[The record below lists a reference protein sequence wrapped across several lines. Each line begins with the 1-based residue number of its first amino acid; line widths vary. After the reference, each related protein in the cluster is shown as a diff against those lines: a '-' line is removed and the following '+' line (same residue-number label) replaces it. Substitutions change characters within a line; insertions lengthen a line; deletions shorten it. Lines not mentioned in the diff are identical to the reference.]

1 MVSIFVF
8 VADEGPVAKGA
19 SYYQQAGRERDFEGE
34 DPIMDAYR
42 DNVGFNDDGQQKLLD
57 AARDEM
63 VRERSQILRCQT
75 PSLPL
80 SKTLSSF
87 MHSKRTH
94 KLRRE
99 NPVSCPLPATWL
111 SCRLFPTSV
120 VYNGYSWHSD
130 RRTTD

>member
-63 VRERSQILRCQT
+63 VRERSQILRC
-75 PSLPL
+75 LCL
-80 SKTLSSF
+80 CLKRFRAF

-99 NPVSCPLPATWL
+99 NPVSCPFPATWL
-111 SCRLFPTSV
+111 LEAFSVGRL
-120 VYNGYSWHSD
+120 NGYSWHSD
-130 RRTTD
+130 HRMTD

>member
-75 PSLPL
+75 PSLPRLKRFRALCTPNAPINCAAKIL
-80 SKTLSSF
+80 SRVHFQQRGS
-87 MHSKRTH
+87 
-94 KLRRE
+94 
-99 NPVSCPLPATWL
+99 W
-111 SCRLFPTSV
+111 RLFLSV
-120 VYNGYSWHSD
+120 A
-130 RRTTD
+130 

>member
-1 MVSIFVF
+1 M
-8 VADEGPVAKGA
+8 AKGA

-63 VRERSQILRCQT
+63 VREDSQ
-75 PSLPL
+75 
-80 SKTLSSF
+80 
-87 MHSKRTH
+87 

-99 NPVSCPLPATWL
+99 NPVSCPFPALCPFPGMWL
-111 SCRLFPTSV
+111 LEAFFCQSPKQLFLAL
-120 VYNGYSWHSD
+120 
-130 RRTTD
+130 

>member
-63 VRERSQILRCQT
+63 VREDS
-75 PSLPL
+75 
-80 SKTLSSF
+80 
-87 MHSKRTH
+87 H

-99 NPVSCPLPATWL
+99 NPVSCPFPATWL
-111 SCRLFPTSV
+111 LGGFFCRSPKWLFLAL
-120 VYNGYSWHSD
+120 
-130 RRTTD
+130 

>member
-63 VRERSQILRCQT
+63 VRDRSQILRCLCLCLKRFRALCT
-75 PSLPL
+75 PNAPINCAAKIL
-80 SKTLSSF
+80 SRVHFPQRGS
-87 MHSKRTH
+87 
-94 KLRRE
+94 
-99 NPVSCPLPATWL
+99 W
-111 SCRLFPTSV
+111 RLFLSV
-120 VYNGYSWHSD
+120 A
-130 RRTTD
+130 

>member
-63 VRERSQILRCQT
+63 VTITILTTNFISRVNLLCLCLKHFRALCT
-75 PSLPL
+75 PNAPINCAAKIL
-80 SKTLSSF
+80 SRVHFQQRGS
-87 MHSKRTH
+87 
-94 KLRRE
+94 
-99 NPVSCPLPATWL
+99 W
-111 SCRLFPTSV
+111 RLFLSV
-120 VYNGYSWHSD
+120 A
-130 RRTTD
+130 

>member
-63 VRERSQILRCQT
+63 VRERSQILAPRKSCLV
-75 PSLPL
+75 SISSHLL
-80 SKTLSSF
+80 SGAFLCRSPKWPFLECTLIQ
-87 MHSKRTH
+87 
-94 KLRRE
+94 
-99 NPVSCPLPATWL
+99 
-111 SCRLFPTSV
+111 
-120 VYNGYSWHSD
+120 
-130 RRTTD
+130 